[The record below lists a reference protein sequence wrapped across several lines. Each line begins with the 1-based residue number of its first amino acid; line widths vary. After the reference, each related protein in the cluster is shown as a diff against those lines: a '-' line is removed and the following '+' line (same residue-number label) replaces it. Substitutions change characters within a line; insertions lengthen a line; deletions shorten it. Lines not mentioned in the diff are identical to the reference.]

1 MSNAVDESQ
10 KVAIC
15 GPREI
20 RMIEG
25 HTRTERGKRV
35 ACWSDFFPVGCT
47 WIRIIVTLGYE
58 YRLFVA
64 VIT

>member
-15 GPREI
+15 GTREI
-20 RMIEG
+20 RMIES

-35 ACWSDFFPVGCT
+35 ACWSDFF
-47 WIRIIVTLGYE
+47 L
-58 YRLFVA
+58 
-64 VIT
+64 